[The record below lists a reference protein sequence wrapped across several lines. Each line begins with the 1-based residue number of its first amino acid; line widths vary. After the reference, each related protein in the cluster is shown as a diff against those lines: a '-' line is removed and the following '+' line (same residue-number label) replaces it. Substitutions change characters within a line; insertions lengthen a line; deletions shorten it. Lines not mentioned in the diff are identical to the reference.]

1 MDGNGL
7 IQTVQYIADDAGF
20 RVAGTNLP
28 IAYGAG
34 PEDTPEV
41 AAAKIQHA
49 QAYAAVE
56 AAARRRN
63 TFLKLLNLLLQ
74 NS

>member
-1 MDGNGL
+1 MML
-7 IQTVQYIADDAGF
+7 VSEFLKQISQKHMV
-20 RVAGTNLP
+20 P
-28 IAYGAG
+28 G

-56 AAARRRN
+56 AAARGRN

>member
-1 MDGNGL
+1 ML
-7 IQTVQYIADDAGF
+7 AFLATA
-20 RVAGTNLP
+20 T
-28 IAYGAG
+28 
-34 PEDTPEV
+34 
-41 AAAKIQHA
+41 AAAYAAAAANYA